1 MQIKDLFKKAVDRPI
16 EGVIKA
22 DDTSQLL
29 MEVEEYVIT
38 NEIAAKLN
46 ELFDA
51 YNNSTNNTGVWI
63 SGFFGSG
70 KSHLLKILSL
80 VLANEQVD
88 GQSAGEIFLNKAQE
102 IDNSFLAGEIEQALR
117 YKTKSILFNIDQKA
131 DVITKKE
138 NDAILAVFVKVFN
151 ELRGYYPKQPYIAA
165 FEHDLDKQGLF
176 ETFKDSYLEI
186 TGKSWEKARKTAL
199 LLKSPK
205 FAEVYHKVTGNST
218 DDGHH
223 ILDHY
228 RDTFSMSIEDFAEEV
243 AEYIKTQGDNFRLNF
258 FVDEVGQ
265 FIADNSKLMVNLQT
279 IVETLSTKCQGKAW
293 VMVTSQEDLSKI
305 VGEMAKVHNASDF
318 SKIQDRFSTRP
329 KLTSQDVEEVIQK
342 RLLAKSSGVA
352 SDTLIDLYE
361 KEKDNFKTLF
371 DFGSGSRRYGTFDNS
386 EAFSL
391 SYPFPRYQ
399 YDLFQAAI
407 NDLSQHNA
415 FTGKHSSVGE
425 RSMLG
430 VFQQVAKEILNK
442 EVGSLATFDLMF
454 EGIRNVVKTEHQNAV
469 ISAEKNLGN
478 PLQIRVLK
486 ALFLV
491 KYLKEFKATARNVAI
506 LVTNSFNVDLA
517 AHLKAVQEALN
528 ELENQTYIQR
538 TGENYHFLTNDEKD
552 IENEIKQVDVANS
565 QIIDCASKI
574 IYESILGVKKFEH
587 GDSGNAYTF
596 SRYTDNCLLGR
607 EQEVGIHIVTP
618 INEFHADE
626 SKILNDSLASQQMF
640 IILPEDKRFYQDLR
654 TLEQTEKYVKQ
665 FNSSGATSTRRLLI
679 EGKAAQNR
687 KSRSDLTNRIKEA
700 LGKAKIIINGS
711 TIEIRSSD
719 AKTRLYEGFQA
730 LVSDV
735 YTNLKMLKIRY
746 TLKSLEQ
753 VMLKEGDDLFREDD
767 SSISEPENEILTEIK
782 RRKNEGS
789 STTVAK
795 LLETFS
801 SRPYGWGDPAILTNI
816 GKISRRGKIE
826 LLANATLLEGKAAYA
841 NLSNSNKYIETTVQ
855 LQRDFDQKKVKALK
869 ELHEELFHKR
879 NEAAD
884 PKDIAEAFISELK
897 GYVTNL
903 QHCLARKGDF
913 HFVDKLQPAID
924 SMSPWL
930 EKDYSVFLSD
940 IDQVADDWLDLKED
954 DVTPITDFIQ
964 GQSGELYASIK
975 AFYKDNRENHAAI
988 DELPEFETLEEI
1000 VLADAPYRGNKLQG
1014 ANSALSICKKHLDDT
1029 IEKKRTYAI
1038 SQIES
1043 INERFKSLDGFENL
1057 PERDK
1062 IYIFSLTDNA
1072 LKTIK
1077 ESHLLATI
1085 DNTLNIA
1092 LNQGYQKQLNAFNTA
1107 LDKAK
1112 PIIQPKPIGSD
1123 TSEGTVS
1130 DHVDT
1135 PYAAKQILAASIQMV
1150 NKQKS
1155 IASEDDLD
1163 TYLKQLKTAYME
1175 KLNDG
1180 FHIQL

>member
-46 ELFDA
+46 ELFEA
-51 YNNSTNNTGVWI
+51 YNNSPNNTGVWI

-80 VLANEQVD
+80 VLANEEVD
-88 GQSAGEIFLNKAQE
+88 GQSAGAIFLNKAKD
-102 IDNSFLAGEIEQALR
+102 IDSFLAGEIERALR
-117 YKTKSILFNIDQKA
+117 YNTKSILFNIDQKA

-165 FEHDLDKQGLF
+165 FEHELDKQGLF
-176 ETFKDSYLEI
+176 QTFKDTYLEI

-205 FAEVYHKVTGNST
+205 FAEVYNKVTGNSA
-218 DDGHH
+218 DDGRN

-228 RDTFSMSIEDFAEEV
+228 RDTYSMSIEDFAEEV
-243 AEYIKTQGDNFRLNF
+243 AEYIESQGNDFRLNF

-279 IVETLSTKCQGKAW
+279 IVETLSTKCKGKAW
-293 VMVTSQEDLSKI
+293 VMVTSQEDLSNI

-318 SKIQDRFSTRP
+318 SKIQDRFSNRP

-342 RLLAKSSGVA
+342 RLLAKSKGPA
-352 SDTLIDLYE
+352 SDMLTDLYE
-361 KEKDNFKTLF
+361 QEKDNFKTLF
-371 DFGSGSRRYGTFDNS
+371 DFGGGSRRYGTFDNPD
-386 EAFSL
+386 AFSQ

-430 VFQQVAKEILNK
+430 VFQQVAKEILDK

-491 KYLKEFKATARNVAI
+491 KYLKEFKATARNIAI
-506 LVTNSFNVDLA
+506 LVTDSFNVDLA

-574 IYESILGVKKFEH
+574 VYESILGVKKFDH
-587 GDSGNAYTF
+587 TDSGNVYTF

-607 EQEVGIHIVTP
+607 EQEVGIHIITP

-626 SKILNDSLASQQMF
+626 SKIINDSLASQEMYVV
-640 IILPEDKRFYQDLR
+640 LPEDKRFYQDLR

-687 KSRSDLTNRIKEA
+687 KNRDDLTSRIKEA

-711 TIEIRSSD
+711 SIEIRSSD
-719 AKTRLYEGFQA
+719 ARTRIEEGFQA
-730 LVSDV
+730 LVNDV
-735 YTNLKMLKIRY
+735 YTNLKMLKTRY

-753 VMLKEGDDLFREDD
+753 AMLNEGDDLFQDA
-767 SSISEPENEILTEIK
+767 ISEPENEILTEIK

-795 LLETFS
+795 LLDTFS
-801 SRPYGWGDPAILTNI
+801 SRPYGWGDSAILTNI
-816 GKISRRGKIE
+816 GKIARRGKIE
-826 LLANATLLEGKAAYA
+826 LLANATLLEGKAAYTY
-841 NLSNSNKYIETTVQ
+841 LSNSNKHLETTVQ

-869 ELHEELFHKR
+869 ELHEELFHTR

-884 PKDIAEAFISELK
+884 PKDVAEAFITELK
-897 GYVTNL
+897 VYVTTL
-903 QHCLARKGDF
+903 QQCLARKSDF
-913 HFVDKLQPAID
+913 HFVDKLLPAID

-930 EKDYSVFLSD
+930 EKDYSVFLTD
-940 IDQVADDWLDLKED
+940 IDQVADEWLDLKED
-954 DVTPITDFIQ
+954 EVTPITEFIQ
-964 GQSGELYASIK
+964 GQSGDLYASIK

-988 DELPEFETLEEI
+988 DDLPEFETLEDI
-1000 VLADAPYRGNKLQG
+1000 VLADTPYRGNQLKG
-1014 ANSALSICKKHLDDT
+1014 ANTALSTCKKHLDET
-1029 IEKKRTYAI
+1029 IEKKRIHAI
-1038 SQIES
+1038 SQVES
-1043 INERFKSLDGFENL
+1043 INERFKSLDGFTEL
-1057 PERDK
+1057 PERDQK
-1062 IYIFSLTDNA
+1062 HIFSLADNP

-1077 ESHLLATI
+1077 DSHLLATI
-1085 DNTLNIA
+1085 DNTLSIA
-1092 LNQGYQKQLNAFNTA
+1092 LNQGYQKQLDAFNAA
-1107 LDKAK
+1107 LEKAK
-1112 PIIQPKPIGSD
+1112 PVAPKK
-1123 TSEGTVS
+1123 TSETETTSGTLS
-1130 DHVDT
+1130 ENKDT
-1135 PYAAKQILAASIQMV
+1135 PYAAKQILAASIQME
-1150 NKQKS
+1150 NKPKS
-1155 IASEDDLD
+1155 IATEDDLD
-1163 TYLKQLKTAYME
+1163 TYLDQLKAAYLE

-1180 FHIQL
+1180 YHIQL